1 MRKEIKKWAE
11 ERYTHGKR
19 LETVFIP
26 ENITVDE
33 RVFEDAIVFGDDEC
47 FDCGEFYQYMLH
59 GEELYQVYYK
69 VVEDVVDLSN
79 LDYTKP
85 CRVQKM
91 YDLNFILN

>member
-47 FDCGEFYQYMLH
+47 FDCGE
-59 GEELYQVYYK
+59 
-69 VVEDVVDLSN
+69 
-79 LDYTKP
+79 T
-85 CRVQKM
+85 
-91 YDLNFILN
+91 